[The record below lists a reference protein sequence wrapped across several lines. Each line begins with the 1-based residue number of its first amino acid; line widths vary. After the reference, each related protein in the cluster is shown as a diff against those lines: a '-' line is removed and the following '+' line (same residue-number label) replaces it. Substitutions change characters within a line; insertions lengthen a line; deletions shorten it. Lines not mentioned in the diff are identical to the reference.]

1 MKSELPLLSI
11 FCITY
16 NHAPYIKDAIEGFL
30 QQKTNFPVEIVIH
43 DDASTD
49 GTDNIIKEYEKKYPE
64 LIIPIYEKEN
74 QYSQGVRINRDIMMP
89 KIRGKYMAICEGD
102 DYWTNPNKLQKQVDY
117 LEQHEECS
125 AVVHR
130 SNVLYNEKFIFSRTC
145 FNGEKDFDAEEIIL
159 GGGAFVSTASIVCRT
174 EYARKFPSYRLMTNT
189 GDYSLMVLLAS
200 KGKVHYFPEVMSNYR
215 FQVPGSWTY
224 NVLNDKKFEKD
235 HMLSFVLWYIAA
247 NNDTMRKY
255 ENAFRPG
262 FEYYLTWLCRRKF
275 ISIEDALTYLEDF
288 ESGGDVR
295 DIIL

>member
-117 LEQHEECS
+117 L
-125 AVVHR
+125 
-130 SNVLYNEKFIFSRTC
+130 
-145 FNGEKDFDAEEIIL
+145 
-159 GGGAFVSTASIVCRT
+159 
-174 EYARKFPSYRLMTNT
+174 
-189 GDYSLMVLLAS
+189 
-200 KGKVHYFPEVMSNYR
+200 
-215 FQVPGSWTY
+215 
-224 NVLNDKKFEKD
+224 
-235 HMLSFVLWYIAA
+235 
-247 NNDTMRKY
+247 
-255 ENAFRPG
+255 
-262 FEYYLTWLCRRKF
+262 
-275 ISIEDALTYLEDF
+275 
-288 ESGGDVR
+288 
-295 DIIL
+295 